1 MPLDLKFNNEFVNQ
15 LPGDPESRNF
25 IRIVRDSCY
34 SVVQPTPVS
43 KPSLIA
49 YSQDLAKLLGISA
62 AKSDIKEFTET
73 FAGNHIVSGS
83 SPYAMCYGGHQFG
96 HWAGQLG
103 DGRAITLGEVT
114 GTDSESYALQL
125 KGSGLT
131 PYSRT
136 ADGLAVLRSSLREFV
151 CSEAMHYLRVPT
163 TRALSLIRSGDQV
176 VRDMFYDGNPELE
189 TGAIVCRVAPT
200 FLRFGNFEILA
211 AQRNLEVLRQ
221 LADFT
226 IRTQFPEIKAD
237 SSPNSYIQWF
247 REILDRTAFLMAEW
261 WRVGFVHGVMN
272 TDNMSITG
280 LTIDYGPYGWLENF
294 DVGWTPN
301 TTDAETKRY
310 TFGQQPQIAKW
321 NLLQLAGVIYLLVDE
336 LEQLQSTLDEYDKI
350 FDRYYV
356 QVLRNKLGLQSLKD
370 SDTTLVQDLY
380 RIFEA
385 TEIDM
390 TLFFRLLGEVSPN
403 LNTQNELKRRIIPA
417 FYNPDEL
424 SQEVG
429 EQLDNWLRSYEQLV
443 RHENRDPSKR
453 AELMKNNNPLY
464 VPRNYLAQLA
474 IDDAEN
480 GDYAFLHQW
489 MEVLKSPYIEQLGM
503 ERFWEKRPDWA
514 KSKPGCSMLSCS
526 S

>member
-1 MPLDLKFNNEFVNQ
+1 MQAGLRINNEFVNQ
-15 LPGDPESRNF
+15 LPGDPEPRNF
-25 IRIVRDSCY
+25 VRVVRNSCY
-34 SVVQPTPVS
+34 SVVQPTPVT

-49 YSQDLAKLLGISA
+49 HSQELADLLGISTA
-62 AKSDIKEFTET
+62 ESQVKEFTET
-73 FAGNHIVSGS
+73 FAGNCIAPGS

-103 DGRAITLGEVT
+103 DGRAITLGEID
-114 GTDSESYALQL
+114 GTDGLSYALQL

-163 TRALSLIRSGDQV
+163 TRALSLIRTGDQV

-200 FLRFGNFEILA
+200 FLRFGSFEILA
-211 AQRNLEVLRQ
+211 AQQNLEVLRQ

-226 IRTQFPEIKAD
+226 IRTQFPSIKGIG
-237 SSPNSYIQWF
+237 SPDSYIQWF
-247 REILDRTAFLMAEW
+247 REVLDRTAFLMAEW

-294 DVGWTPN
+294 DFGWTPN
-301 TTDAETKRY
+301 TTDTQTKRY
-310 TFGQQPQIAKW
+310 TYGKQPQIAKW

-336 LEQLQSTLDEYDKI
+336 LKLLQEALNEYDHV
-350 FDRYYV
+350 FDRYCTEV
-356 QVLRNKLGLQSLKD
+356 FRRKLGLEELSNT
-370 SDTTLVQDLY
+370 DTHLVQELY
-380 RIFEA
+380 GIFESI
-385 TEIDM
+385 EIDM
-390 TLFFRLLGEVSPN
+390 TLFFRLLRDIWPN
-403 LNTQNELKRRIIPA
+403 SNNDQDPVQQIKPA
-417 FYNPDEL
+417 LYSPDEL
-424 SQEVG
+424 TRELH
-429 EQLDNWLRSYEQLV
+429 ERLENWLNTYAAIVQHQSQNPDV
-443 RHENRDPSKR
+443 R
-453 AELMKNNNPLY
+453 AELMNNNNPLY

-474 IDDAEN
+474 IDDADK
-480 GDYAFLHQW
+480 GDYALLHQW
-489 MEVLKSPYIEQLGM
+489 LEVLKNPYREQSGM
-503 ERFWEKRPDWA
+503 EKFSAKRPDWA
-514 KSKPGCSMLSCS
+514 KSRAGCSMLSCS

>member
-1 MPLDLKFNNEFVNQ
+1 MSLNLKFDNEFVNQ
-15 LPGDPESRNF
+15 LPGDPEPRNF

-49 YSQDLAKLLGISA
+49 HSQDLAQLLGIST
-62 AKSDIKEFTET
+62 AKSDIKKFIAT
-73 FAGNHIVSGS
+73 FAGNRIVSGS

-103 DGRAITLGEVT
+103 DGRAITLGEIT
-114 GTDSESYALQL
+114 GTDDMSYALQL

-163 TRALSLIRSGDQV
+163 TRALSLIRTGDQV

-200 FLRFGNFEILA
+200 FLRFGNFEFLA
-211 AQRNLEVLRQ
+211 AQRNIEVLRQ

-247 REILDRTAFLMAEW
+247 REIVDRTAFLVAEW

-280 LTIDYGPYGWLENF
+280 LSIDYGPYGWLEDYDIN
-294 DVGWTPN
+294 WTPN

-310 TFGQQPQIAKW
+310 TFGQQPQVAKW
-321 NLLQLAGVIYLLVDE
+321 NLLQLAGVIHLLVDE
-336 LEQLQSTLDEYDKI
+336 LEQLQSTLDDYDHIFNEY
-350 FDRYYV
+350 YT
-356 QVLRNKLGLQSLKD
+356 QVLRNKLGLLSLKD
-370 SDTTLVQDLY
+370 SSTTFVQDLY

-390 TLFFRLLGEVSPN
+390 SLFFRLLGEISPN
-403 LNTQNELKRRIIPA
+403 SNTQNELKRQIRPA
-417 FYNPDEL
+417 FYTPDEL

-429 EQLDNWLRSYEQLV
+429 EQLDNWLRSYAELI
-443 RHENRDPSKR
+443 RHEDRDPAER
-453 AELMKNNNPLY
+453 AQLMNNNNPIY

-480 GDYAFLHQW
+480 GDYALLHQW
-489 MEVLKSPYIEQLGM
+489 MEVLKSPYTEQQGM
-503 ERFWEKRPDWA
+503 GRFAEKRPDWA